1 MKEYDI
7 IALGT
12 GSSMNIVPA
21 LLNSNPNLKIA
32 VIDKDEPGGICLTK
46 GCIPTKILLYPA
58 EIIRHI
64 QRAKNFGIEVEIK
77 KIDFK
82 FVMERMR
89 SLIYHD
95 INNIQQGLSQAT
107 EFDYYQEIAEFI
119 DDYTLK
125 VGKETIKGKTILL
138 CTGSKPKIPNIK
150 GLDKVNYHTSDSIL
164 KISELPKSITIVG
177 GGYIAAEYGFFFD
190 AMGSEVTI
198 LGRNP
203 QFLPQEEPE
212 ISALALKDLG
222 KNMKIITN
230 HEVKEVEKIK
240 GGKIKVIAENRETK
254 EKYEV
259 ISDEVMI
266 AAGRSSHSD
275 ILKPEK
281 SGIRTDKQ
289 GWILVD
295 EYLET
300 SKKNIWAFGDANGKY
315 LFKHAANYESEVV
328 YYNAFTNRKD
338 VVDYHAIPHAIFTD
352 PEVAGVGMTEKEAIE
367 NYGEENILI
376 GFQRYQDTAK
386 GMAMDVEDFFVKII
400 VQQEGYKILG
410 AHIIGPHASV
420 LLQEIIN
427 LMYTPARSLQPLDQG
442 MHIHPALNE
451 VVERAAGRLM
461 PVEQYHHYLQHM
473 GYAEK

>member
-1 MKEYDI
+1 MKDYDI
-7 IALGT
+7 IAIGT
-12 GSSMNIVPA
+12 GSAMNIIPA
-21 LLNSNPNLKIA
+21 LLNSNPELKIA

-58 EIIRHI
+58 EIIRNI
-64 QRAKNFGIEVEIK
+64 QKAKNFGIDVEIK

-125 VGKETIKGKTILL
+125 VGKETIKGKIILL

-150 GLDKVNYHTSDSIL
+150 GLDKVDYHTSDSIL

-177 GGYIAAEYGFFFD
+177 GGYIAAEYGFFFE

-222 KNMKIITN
+222 KNMKILTN
-230 HEVKEVEKIK
+230 HEVKEVEKTKKGQIK
-240 GGKIKVIAENRETK
+240 IIATNRETN
-254 EKYEV
+254 EKIEV
-259 ISDEVMI
+259 ISDKVMI

-281 SGIRTDKQ
+281 SGIKTDKQ

-328 YYNAFTNRKD
+328 YYNAFTTRKD
-338 VVDYHAIPHAIFTD
+338 KVDYHAIPHAIFTD
-352 PEVAGVGMTEKEAIE
+352 PEVAGVGMTEKEAID
-367 NYGEENILI
+367 NFGEDKILI

-400 VQQEGYKILG
+400 VNSESEQILG

-420 LLQEIIN
+420 LIQEIIN
-427 LMYTPARSLQPLDQG
+427 LMYTPQKNLDPIDYG

-451 VVERAAGRLM
+451 VVERAAGKLM
-461 PVEQYHHYLQHM
+461 PVEQYHHNLQHM